1 MGRWTNAFGF
11 IQVLYLIVL
20 TISISIS
27 TIFIIAK
34 QSRMTEESIYMEYKS
49 ELESKGE
56 DFENPELSQSE
67 IYVASY
73 MIKGS
78 SVLVLIASFL
88 IYRSRLLSLPAFT
101 TLKMHQGKREG
112 LAYNPCLQT
121 LDYVFCLSRLRKKT
135 YIEFIIFKKRY
146 RSVREKHA
154 EKASVFILCLWL
166 FVQFYYENLH
176 DLFLTPLYMT

>member
-11 IQVLYLIVL
+11 IQVLYLIAL

-34 QSRMTEESIYMEYKS
+34 QSSVTEESIYKEYLS

-56 DFENPELSQSE
+56 DIENPELSQRE

-101 TLKMHQGKREG
+101 TLKMHQGQR
-112 LAYNPCLQT
+112 
-121 LDYVFCLSRLRKKT
+121 
-135 YIEFIIFKKRY
+135 
-146 RSVREKHA
+146 
-154 EKASVFILCLWL
+154 
-166 FVQFYYENLH
+166 
-176 DLFLTPLYMT
+176 